1 MPALLLAGPASEP
14 LTLAEAK
21 AYLRVDHDGEDA
33 LIASMIT
40 AARATVETLTR
51 RALIDQK
58 WRIVRDA
65 WPASGLI
72 PVPVSPLRTLDRVA
86 LIDAAGVEIEVPG
99 TAFNVDA
106 ARLPGLIR
114 VDRGAVA
121 PPPRPLAGIALDIT
135 AGHGPSAAEVPAPL
149 IEAVRLVLAHFHEH
163 RDLAGPAAAFP
174 AALGTLV
181 APWRVAR
188 L

>member
-1 MPALLLAGPASEP
+1 MPALLLAGPLSEP

-21 AYLRVDHDGEDA
+21 TYLRVDHEAEDA
-33 LIASMIT
+33 LISSMIV

-51 RALIDQK
+51 RALIDQR
-58 WRIVRDA
+58 WRIMRDA

-72 PVPVSPLRTLDRVA
+72 PAPISPLRSLDGAA
-86 LIDAAGVEIEVPG
+86 LIDAAGEE
-99 TAFNVDA
+99 TALPLAAFALDV

-121 PPPRPLAGIALDIT
+121 EPMRGLAGIALDIT
-135 AGHGPSAAEVPAPL
+135 AGHGPEAADVPAPL

-163 RDLAGPAAAFP
+163 RDEAGASAAFP
-174 AALGTLV
+174 AALGALT
-181 APWRVAR
+181 APYRVAR